1 MPSAFNPQAATD
13 IYCLLFEQYE
23 TLDLMGPVE
32 FLFRLPQTR
41 LKLTLSGSL

>member
-1 MPSAFNPQAATD
+1 MPSVFNPQAATN
-13 IYCLLFEQYE
+13 IYCLLVEQYE